1 MPNNWKTYKLS
12 EITDVITKG
21 TTPSTYGFGFTDD
34 GVNFIKSEST
44 SYDGR
49 LDENAFVKI
58 SEEAHEK
65 LKRSQLKENDIL
77 FSMAGAYLGK
87 TGIIHKNHLP
97 ANTNQA
103 NGIIRVNENKALPKF
118 ICFLLRNPSLI
129 SYVNASAGQS
139 AQPNINLTDIGNLE
153 FNLPQLEEQQ
163 SIASILSAIDDKIE
177 NNLAIN
183 KTLEEMAMALYKHW
197 FVDFGPFKDGEF
209 VESELGLIPK
219 GWEVK
224 TLEYF
229 IEVLSKGTTP
239 RMKDVEGFERKIP
252 FLKVKDINS
261 NGEINLNG
269 LELIPEEIHLKDLK
283 RSILL
288 ENDLLFSI
296 AGTIGRVSIVTEN
309 LNNSNCNQAL
319 AFIRLKEK
327 EKFKSIVYYWL
338 KSDEVQNRIE
348 NSVVQGVQANVSL
361 TVLKELKFI
370 KPTNDVIVAFSNKAN
385 PILEQVLKNQKEN
398 QTLTQLRDTLLP
410 KLISG
415 DVRLKGFREN

>member
-224 TLEYF
+224 RLDEIAYKRAESYKFKGKEKVVFVNTGDVLEGSFMHNNYMDVDELPGQAKKAIYPEDILFSEIRPANKRFAYVDFDSEDYVVSTKFMVIRNNDLINNKLLYRILTRDETLAEF
-229 IEVLSKGTTP
+229 QNIAESRSGTFPQITF
-239 RMKDVEGFERKIP
+239 DVIGHIQYALPNIDLQNEFQSIVGNWE
-252 FLKVKDINS
+252 NQQ
-261 NGEINLNG
+261 NINL
-269 LELIPEEIHLKDLK
+269 
-283 RSILL
+283 
-288 ENDLLFSI
+288 
-296 AGTIGRVSIVTEN
+296 
-309 LNNSNCNQAL
+309 
-319 AFIRLKEK
+319 
-327 EKFKSIVYYWL
+327 
-338 KSDEVQNRIE
+338 
-348 NSVVQGVQANVSL
+348 
-361 TVLKELKFI
+361 
-370 KPTNDVIVAFSNKAN
+370 
-385 PILEQVLKNQKEN
+385 KEN
-398 QTLTQLRDTLLP
+398 QSLIQLRDTLLP

-415 DVRLKGFREN
+415 EVRLKEFREN